1 MKNHTALDTV
11 KFREVDTACQPP
23 VSVVA
28 DSEMWQAI
36 PEPDRDSRARAP
48 VSRFLVYFQEGEL
61 EELRPYAQ
69 YVGTLLRSEIC
80 FLESPAKGSIK
91 QINQEANDCCL
102 VAFGEPKQTLLKRL
116 KTACIGCRAISRLPT
131 SLLVIRQPR
140 WPIRNI
146 LLILRIEETDE
157 AAVAWAGRL
166 ARSSGAAVTILPIVP
181 WLPAMHTLGNRI
193 QPEMNVLLSPNT
205 PSGHELNQI
214 VKELIRRKIEYA
226 LHLHQGKPDH
236 QIREE
241 VSQGNYDLIII
252 GSEPYG
258 RFYRLFLGELVAPLL
273 RWVDL
278 PLLIACPLHL
288 AVDEA
293 NG

>member
-11 KFREVDTACQPP
+11 NFREVESECQPP

-36 PEPDRDSRARAP
+36 PEPNHDTLDRVPATRL
-48 VSRFLVYFQEGEL
+48 LVYFQEGEG
-61 EELRPYAQ
+61 EEVRSYAN
-69 YVGTLLRSEIC
+69 YVGNLLRSEIS
-80 FLESPAKGSIK
+80 FLEGPANGDIK
-91 QINQEANDCCL
+91 RISQEANDCCL
-102 VAFGEPKQTLLKRL
+102 VAFGEPKQSLLKRL
-116 KTACIGCRAISRLPT
+116 QTACLGCRAITGLPT
-131 SLLVIRQPR
+131 SVLVIRQPR
-140 WPIRNI
+140 QPIKNI

-157 AAVAWAGRL
+157 PAVEWADRL

-181 WLPAMHTLGNRI
+181 WLPAMHNLGSRI

-205 PSGHELNQI
+205 PSGQQLDQI
-214 VKELIRRKIEYA
+214 VHQLAHRHIEYD
-226 LHLHQGKPDH
+226 LHLRQGKPDH

-241 VSQGNYDLIII
+241 VSQGIYDLIII
-252 GSEPYG
+252 GAEPYG
-258 RFYRLFLGELVAPLL
+258 RFFRLLLGELVAPLL

-278 PLLIACPLHL
+278 PLLIACPPQF
-288 AVDEA
+288 AVDET